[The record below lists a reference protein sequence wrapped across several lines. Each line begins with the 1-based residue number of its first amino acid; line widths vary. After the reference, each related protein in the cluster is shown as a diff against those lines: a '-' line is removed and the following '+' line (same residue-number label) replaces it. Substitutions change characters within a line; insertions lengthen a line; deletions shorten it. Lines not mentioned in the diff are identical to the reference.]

1 MKKVVMKK
9 VIHIILISLLLFTGL
24 PKSSIK
30 AEDITI
36 LVNSGTIVNQ
46 DVSFTIS
53 APNTHL
59 DAKEPF
65 IIDFGD
71 MTIIKGCSLKFDI
84 KFNNDDL
91 IFWGFD
97 YVDGRTIAQFYAP
110 YAVDGFKIT
119 VTSHNIQN
127 GYFKLFYGSF
137 GIHKIGFKVRD
148 IDIYKEFPVYH
159 YDLSNCSLYI
169 DDKGTLRETTY
180 HFYIPTPIK
189 GLFIFDTGQKVSFD
203 SSTSRNINVKVVNS
217 SQEGEHVV
225 VIQPVD
231 EKGKEDDL
239 PRTLKYTLVHKD
251 VFTKATISGKQGK
264 DDYYIEYP
272 TLTFTTLD
280 GAYVKWGYTQA
291 LENVFTGTPV
301 FIKESPVY
309 FQGFNQLGSIENV
322 QKIELKIDADEI
334 TTEVSVPEYTRS
346 ERFTVTFK
354 VNSSNVKKYYSID
367 LGSRQTFYGNSMD
380 LYLKSEGLH
389 SITFYVETVG
399 GRIFTETRKVIYDK
413 TPPAVIINVP
423 EATMNDTVSLTFE
436 SNEEV
441 TVKEFETEGN
451 TIKNVP
457 ANKQVTLTFVDK
469 AGNETKKVVFVKKVM
484 VVTMRVNST
493 SYTVNGEVK
502 TMDVAPFIK
511 DGRTFVPIRAIAEIF
526 GATVSWD
533 NGLITIQRGDN
544 TISFKIG
551 DKEASVGNKI
561 VKFDSAPFIKDGR
574 TFVPVRFIAEAFG
587 FEVKWDNG
595 LIIITETT

>member
-1 MKKVVMKK
+1 MKK
-9 VIHIILISLLLFTGL
+9 VIYIILISLLLFAGL
-24 PKSSIK
+24 PKSSAK
-30 AEDITI
+30 AEDIRI

-46 DVSFTIS
+46 NVSFTIS

-65 IIDFGD
+65 VIDFGD
-71 MTIIKGCSLKFDI
+71 MTIIKGCSLRFDI

-97 YVDGRTIAQFYAP
+97 YVDGKTVAQFYAP

-119 VTSHNIQN
+119 VTSHSIHD
-127 GYFKLFYGSF
+127 GYFQLFYDKF
-137 GIHKIGFKVRD
+137 GIHKIGFKVRN
-148 IDIYKEFPVYH
+148 IEVYKEFPVYH
-159 YDLSNCSLYI
+159 YDLSNCSLYV

-189 GLFIFDTGQKVSFD
+189 GLFIFDSGQKVSFD

-225 VIQPVD
+225 VIQPMD
-231 EKGKEDDL
+231 ENGKENDL
-239 PRTLKYTLVHKD
+239 PRKIKYTLVHKD
-251 VFTKATISGKQGK
+251 VFTKVTVSGKQGK
-264 DDYYIEYP
+264 DNYYTEYP
-272 TLTFTTLD
+272 TLIFTTLD

-291 LENVFTGTPV
+291 LENIFTGTPIV
-301 FIKESPVY
+301 IKKSPVY
-309 FQGFNQLGSIENV
+309 YQGFNHLGSIENV

-334 TTEVSVPEYTRS
+334 TTEISVPEYTRS
-346 ERFTVTFK
+346 DHFTVKFK
-354 VNSSNVKKYYSID
+354 VNISNVKKYYSID
-367 LGSRQTFYGNSMD
+367 MGDKQRFYGDSTS

-399 GRIFTETRKVIYDK
+399 GRVFTETRKIIYDK
-413 TPPAVIINVP
+413 TPPVVRVNIP
-423 EATMNDTVSLTFE
+423 EATINDIISLTFE

-441 TVKEFETEGN
+441 TIKEFETEGN

-457 ANKQVTLTFVDK
+457 ANKQITLTFVDE
-469 AGNETKKVVFVKKVM
+469 AGNEIKKVIFVKKVM

-533 NGLITIQRGDN
+533 NGLITIQKGEN

-595 LIIITETT
+595 VITIKEIT